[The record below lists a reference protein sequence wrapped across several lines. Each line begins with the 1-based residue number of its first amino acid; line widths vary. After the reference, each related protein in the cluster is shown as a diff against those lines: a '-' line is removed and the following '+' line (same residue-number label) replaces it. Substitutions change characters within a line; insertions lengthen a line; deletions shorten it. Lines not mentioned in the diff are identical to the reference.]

1 MPPRWN
7 PPAEYKAFMELEHWQ
22 PLHQVLSPDKLLDP
36 RDLFYPFFSALY
48 LKTEKLYRKVPARK
62 DGENPFIHP
71 LNVVRNLRKAGI
83 ADGIT
88 LCAGLLHDFIE
99 EEVDIYKRE
108 QGIKKTAEGRALLDT
123 YEEKVC
129 TRFGKE
135 VLALSAKTGIPVG
148 NCSQVLEALQLLTKH
163 KRHFYYGYISAIF
176 NCPEAGLKKRALQVK
191 LADRMHNI
199 LCVDCFSGEERIYQC
214 FKTLF
219 ILNNAKKYLLDLP
232 TGKSLNLV
240 ATQKLFKKCGKAT
253 YDAFL
258 IICRESAQQEI
269 AVVQAMVE
277 LAFHKFAIEKD
288 GLRKVT
294 DINEKE
300 MHPLRLFQAVVRKYD
315 ARLTHEYDKF
325 ELMKKQEIAYCKRFF
340 ADYKFTLEQLQ
351 ALIDYKDAY
360 ALKEVM
366 ARLLYDP
373 GYVISGFLAQE
384 LSKEG
389 IIRKN

>member
-1 MPPRWN
+1 
-7 PPAEYKAFMELEHWQ
+7 MELEHWQ
-22 PLHQVLSPDKLLDP
+22 PIHEILPPDTFLDP
-36 RDLFYPFFSALY
+36 QNHYFSFFSALY
-48 LKTEKLYRKVPARK
+48 FKTKKLYRKVPARK
-62 DGENPFIHP
+62 DGEDPFIHP
-71 LNVVRNLRKAGI
+71 LNVIRNLRKAGI

-99 EEVDIYKRE
+99 EEVDIYKGE
-108 QGIKKTAEGRALLDT
+108 KKIPKTAAGRALLDK
-123 YEEKVC
+123 YEEKVFAG
-129 TRFGKE
+129 FGKE
-135 VLALSAKTGIPVG
+135 VLDLCAKTKTPPG

-176 NCPEAGLKKRALQVK
+176 NCPEAALKERALQVK

-199 LCVDCFSGEERIYQC
+199 LCVDCFSGEEQIYQC

-219 ILNNAKKYLLDLP
+219 ILNNVKKYLLDCSDENGP
-232 TGKSLNLV
+232 KKSWNLA
-240 ATQKLFKKCGKAT
+240 ATKKLFKKCGKAT

-258 IICRESAQQEI
+258 IICRESAQKEI
-269 AVVQAMVE
+269 ALVQAMVE
-277 LAFHKFAIEKD
+277 LAFHKFSIEKE

-294 DINEKE
+294 EINEKE

-315 ARLTHEYDKF
+315 ARLHHEYEIY
-325 ELMKKQEIAYCKRFF
+325 ELMRKQEMAYCKRFF
-340 ADYKFTLEQLQ
+340 ADYKFTTEQLQ

-366 ARLLYDP
+366 ARLLYDEE
-373 GYVISGFLAQE
+373 YVISGFLAQE

-389 IIRKN
+389 RIRR

>member
-1 MPPRWN
+1 MPLRWN
-7 PPAEYKAFMELEHWQ
+7 APTEYNAFLELEHWQ
-22 PLHQVLSPDKLLDP
+22 PIHVLISPSQLLNP
-36 RDLFYPFFSALY
+36 RDSFYPCFSALY
-48 LKTEKLYRKVPARK
+48 SKTKEFYRKVPLRK

-71 LNVVRNLRKAGI
+71 LNVVCNLRKAGI
-83 ADGIT
+83 GDGIT
-88 LCAGLLHDFIE
+88 LSAGLLHDYIE

-108 QGIKKTAEGRALLDT
+108 QKVPQTAEGRAHLDK
-123 YEEKVC
+123 YEEKFF
-129 TRFGKE
+129 TPFAKE
-135 VLALSAKTGIPVG
+135 VLELCSKTNVPKSS
-148 NCSQVLEALQLLTKH
+148 CSQVIDALHLLTMH
-163 KRHFYYGYISAIF
+163 KRHFYYRYISAIF
-176 NCPEAGLKKRALQVK
+176 TCRYPVLKERALQVK

-219 ILNNAKKYLLDLP
+219 ILNNTKKYLLDLSP
-232 TGKSLNLV
+232 EKGRNPAATG
-240 ATQKLFKKCGKAT
+240 KLFKKCGKAA

-258 IICRESAQQEI
+258 IICREAAQKEI

-315 ARLTHEYDKF
+315 ARLHHEYEKY
-325 ELMKKQEIAYCKRFF
+325 ELMRKQEMAYCKRFF
-340 ADYKFTLEQLQ
+340 ADYKFTPEQLQ

-366 ARLLYDP
+366 AQLLYDP
-373 GYVISGFLAQE
+373 EYVISGFLAQE

-389 IIRKN
+389 RIRR